1 MREGRFQVSF
11 SVTLTWQEKTGG
23 VSRLNGRCVDLSPE
37 GISVELKDR
46 LDVGTPVQVESREF
60 GRMGHATV
68 RFCRRDRMRFLLGLR
83 FSAPFG
89 VSDPARRKILERVL
103 LPSDPSATS
112 DTQEPDPQTASE

>member
-1 MREGRFQVSF
+1 MREERFKVSF
-11 SVTLTWQEKTGG
+11 SVTLLWQERSGA

-46 LDVGTPVQVESREF
+46 LNVGTPVQVESREF

-68 RFCRRDRMRFLLGLR
+68 RFCRRDQMRFLLGFR

-103 LPSDPSATS
+103 LPSDPSAAS
-112 DTQEPDPQTASE
+112 GTQELHRQTVSE